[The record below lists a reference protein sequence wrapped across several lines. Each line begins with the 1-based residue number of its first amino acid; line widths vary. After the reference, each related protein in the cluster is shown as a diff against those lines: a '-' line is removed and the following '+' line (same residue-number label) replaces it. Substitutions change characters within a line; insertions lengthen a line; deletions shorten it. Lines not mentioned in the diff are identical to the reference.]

1 MKKYLL
7 NTIIMLELINIKYTL
22 PYYNKILA

>member
-7 NTIIMLELINIKYTL
+7 NTIIMLELIKIKYTL